1 MNPSTT
7 FLTLIRREFW
17 EHRGLL
23 WAPVAVAGLLVLF
36 TLLAG
41 GVPRG
46 PIHVQ
51 VGGASL
57 NDFVAAMTGE
67 RQRMFFGIV
76 VAGLLVPQLVVAML
90 VTFFYLLDSLYSERK
105 DRSIL
110 FWKSLPVSDAATV
123 ASKACVALVVVPALV
138 FGLAMLVSLVVF
150 GVLAAK
156 YSGTPLATLV
166 QWHTGDWLA
175 LQGVLLLNLL
185 VAALWYAP
193 IVAALLMI
201 SAAARRATVL
211 WAVVPP
217 IGLTLLEE
225 TIFNTNQVWAF
236 LRYRFTGFFDAMGM
250 GFGRAIGG
258 PTDEQVRRVEVLYQ
272 KINAAPLLLNVD
284 LWLGV
289 AVALALLAA
298 AVRLRRWRDDT

>member
-1 MNPSTT
+1 MTPSRT
-7 FLTLIRREFW
+7 FLTLVRREFW

-23 WAPVAVAGLLVLF
+23 WAPVIVAALLVVF
-36 TLLAG
+36 TLIG
-41 GVPRG
+41 GGMPQGSIEVRLD
-46 PIHVQ
+46 
-51 VGGASL
+51 GGAG
-57 NDFVAAMTGE
+57 DFLAAMSGE
-67 RQRMFFGIV
+67 RQRRFFGIV
-76 VAGLLVPQLVVAML
+76 VAGLMAPQLLVAMV

-123 ASKACVALVVVPALV
+123 GSKAFVGLVVVPLLVYALA
-138 FGLAMLVSLVVF
+138 LLVSLVVF
-150 GVLAAK
+150 AVLAAK
-156 YSGTPLATLV
+156 YSGTALAPLV
-166 QWHTGDWLA
+166 EWHTVDWLA
-175 LQGVLLLNLL
+175 LQGVLLLNIL

-217 IGLTLLEE
+217 LALASVEHG
-225 TIFNTNQVWAF
+225 AF
-236 LRYRFTGFFDAMGM
+236 GTDHVLRFLGYRFSGFFDAMGM
-250 GFGRAIGG
+250 SFGRGG
-258 PTDEQVRRVEVLYQ
+258 GGSAAEQAQRVEMLYDR
-272 KINAAPLLLNVD
+272 INAAPLLLNVD

-289 AVALALLAA
+289 AAAVVLLAI

>member
-1 MNPSTT
+1 MTPTRI
-7 FLTLIRREFW
+7 FLTLVRREFW

-23 WAPVAVAGLLVLF
+23 WAPVIVAALLVVF
-36 TLLAG
+36 TLIGGGMPQGSIEVRLDGEAG
-41 GVPRG
+41 
-46 PIHVQ
+46 
-51 VGGASL
+51 
-57 NDFVAAMTGE
+57 DFLAAMSGE

-76 VAGLLVPQLVVAML
+76 LAGLMAPQLLVAMV

-123 ASKACVALVVVPALV
+123 GSKAFVGLVVVPLLVYVLAL
-138 FGLAMLVSLVVF
+138 LVSLVVF
-150 GVLAAK
+150 AVLSAK
-156 YSGTPLATLV
+156 YSGSALAPLV
-166 QWHTGDWLA
+166 EWHQVDWLA
-175 LQGVLLLNLL
+175 LQGVLLLNIL
-185 VAALWYAP
+185 VAALWYSP

-217 IGLTLLEE
+217 LALASVEHG
-225 TIFNTNQVWAF
+225 AF
-236 LRYRFTGFFDAMGM
+236 GTDHVLRFLGYRFSGFFDAMGM
-250 GFGRAIGG
+250 SFGRSGG
-258 PTDEQVRRVEVLYQ
+258 GSAAEQAQRVEMLYDR
-272 KINAAPLLLNVD
+272 INAAPLLLNVD

-289 AVALALLAA
+289 AAAVVLLAI